1 MSAWLV
7 VLVACSRSVDP
18 REVEP
23 VAVASRA
30 LPAGAVLTAEDL
42 DWWPIAGLLGGA
54 GITSAEPIVGRAL
67 AEPVPAGEI
76 LRPERLTDDPAGE
89 PDETAPAQLALP
101 SDDAPHV
108 FVIAVARELPADTV
122 LTEDDLYAEQLPAS
136 FVGPGVF
143 LSPEQVIGRRTCRR
157 VLATE
162 LVHAS
167 RLEGDCAE

>member
-7 VLVACSRSVDP
+7 VLVACSGSVDP

-30 LPAGAVLTAEDL
+30 LPAGAVISAEDL
-42 DWWPIAGLLGGA
+42 DWWPIAGVLGGA
-54 GITSAEPIVGRAL
+54 GITAAEPIVGRVL

-76 LRPERLTDDPAGE
+76 LRPERLADEPAGE
-89 PDETAPAQLALP
+89 PDESAPARLAPP
-101 SDDAPHV
+101 SEDTPQV
-108 FVIAVARELPADTV
+108 FVIAVARELPADAV

-143 LSPEQVIGRRTCRR
+143 LSPEQVVGRRTCRR

-167 RLEGDCAE
+167 RLDGDCVE